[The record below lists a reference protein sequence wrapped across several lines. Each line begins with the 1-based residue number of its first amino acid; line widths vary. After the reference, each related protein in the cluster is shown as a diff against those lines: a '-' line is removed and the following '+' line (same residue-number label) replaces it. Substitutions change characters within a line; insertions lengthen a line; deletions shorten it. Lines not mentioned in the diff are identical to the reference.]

1 MTGGGH
7 SHSYMERHVEGEG
20 KGVQALARVQHVS
33 EERLVVVLLVR
44 VYAVITIGDEEAL
57 VESGEG
63 LLSRGAHR
71 AVASGA
77 SGDDDACSVQWSRVH
92 ITRWRD
98 DAGSHDQGEAK
109 IGRGSTPYVVNK

>member
-7 SHSYMERHVEGEG
+7 SRSYMERHVEGEG

-44 VYAVITIGDEEAL
+44 VYVVVTIGDEEAL

-63 LLSRGAHR
+63 LLSRGGAHR

-77 SGDDDACSVQWSRVH
+77 SGDDDACRC
-92 ITRWRD
+92 
-98 DAGSHDQGEAK
+98 A
-109 IGRGSTPYVVNK
+109 VV

>member
-7 SHSYMERHVEGEG
+7 SRSYMERHVEGEG

-33 EERLVVVLLVR
+33 EDRLVVVLLVR

-63 LLSRGAHR
+63 LLSGGGT
-71 AVASGA
+71 SG
-77 SGDDDACSVQWSRVH
+77 GCER
-92 ITRWRD
+92 RER
-98 DAGSHDQGEAK
+98 
-109 IGRGSTPYVVNK
+109 R

>member
-7 SHSYMERHVEGEG
+7 SRSYMERHVEGEG

-77 SGDDDACSVQWSRVH
+77 SGADDACRC
-92 ITRWRD
+92 
-98 DAGSHDQGEAK
+98 A
-109 IGRGSTPYVVNK
+109 VV